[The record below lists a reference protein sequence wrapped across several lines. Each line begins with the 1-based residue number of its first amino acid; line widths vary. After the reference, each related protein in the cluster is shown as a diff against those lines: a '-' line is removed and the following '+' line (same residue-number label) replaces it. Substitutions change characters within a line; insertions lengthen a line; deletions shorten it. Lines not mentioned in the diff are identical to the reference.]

1 MTDDLKA
8 KAMGLY
14 CAPFKYVHGYIFD
27 ANNNM
32 VADEAAASCL
42 RVRGWGR
49 ISYLKDP
56 EALQDA
62 AGELVAEALTEY
74 WRRRAPPAAE
84 SSAQSS
90 KYEAVVVAAQR
101 LLDEAEETAPRA
113 ATMAQLREALLAA
126 STAKAADGKVP

>member
-8 KAMGLY
+8 EALGLY
-14 CAPFKYVHGYIFD
+14 RPPFRYEHGYIYD
-27 ANNNM
+27 ARNYM
-32 VADEAAASCL
+32 VADESSHCL

-49 ISYLKDP
+49 ISYLKNP

-84 SSAQSS
+84 SSTGSS
-90 KYEAVVVAAQR
+90 KCAAVVVAAQR

-113 ATMAQLREALLAA
+113 ATMAQLREALLAV